1 MDAEVPV
8 ITESELKEK
17 LEEFFRYFYEEELL
31 KAAKLGKK
39 SIEIDFSRLDKFSP
53 EIADMLLNEPE
64 KVLPIATE
72 ALNNIDVPGLE
83 EETII
88 PRFKNLP
95 ESSFLRIRNIRS
107 EHLGKLIVVD
117 GIVRRASEVKP
128 EVGVAIFQCPE
139 CGNIIEVPQ
148 TDRFIK
154 PPEMCTC
161 GRKSGFKLIDK
172 KLFDARWIVVEE
184 TFEMATGD
192 RPGEITVF
200 LRDDL
205 TSPEMQR
212 KTDPGNRLK
221 IVGILKE
228 VKKTFRGKTKTQM
241 DFYLEANYIE
251 PSEIEW
257 DELEIT
263 KEDEEQI
270 KELAS
275 RPDIYDLLVKSI
287 APSMKGMEE
296 VKEALLLQMFGGV
309 PQYLPDGTRIRGDI
323 HILLVGDPSVGKSQ
337 LLKFVSNLI
346 PRAKYVSGKGTT
358 GAGLTATVVRD
369 EEFMGGWVLEA
380 GAMVLANKSIICID
394 EFDKMSKED
403 RVAMH
408 EALEQ
413 QTISIAKASI
423 IATLPAQVAVLAAA
437 NPKFSRFDPYRP
449 ISEQINIEETLLSRF
464 DLKFVLKD
472 IPDKERDEE
481 TVKHI
486 LRTRLYPSEVQPS
499 IPLDL
504 LRKYIAYAR
513 KNVQPKMTEEALKK
527 IEEFYLKMRNLY
539 SGEDTIAITLRQ
551 LEALPRLA
559 EASAKVRLSPVVEE
573 QDAERA
579 INLMLYSL
587 KQIGYDYETGKFDI
601 DRTEGTPSS
610 KRNKIRM
617 MLEIIERLEKEIGKQ
632 IPKEDIL
639 AVAQDEGIKDAE
651 ELLNLLKRE
660 GLVFEPKQGM
670 IQKV

>member
-1 MDAEVPV
+1 MEAIVPEL
-8 ITESELKEK
+8 TESEIREK
-17 LEEFFRYFYEEELL
+17 LEEFFRYFYEAELL
-31 KAAKLGKK
+31 NIAKKGKK
-39 SIEIDFSRLDKFSP
+39 SLEVDFTKLDKFSP

-64 KVLPIATE
+64 KIIEIATE
-72 ALNNIDVPGLE
+72 ALNSIDVPGLE

-95 ESSFLRIRNIRS
+95 ESSFIRIRNIRS
-107 EHLGKLIVVD
+107 EHLNKMIVID

-128 EVGVAIFQCPE
+128 EIGVAIFQCPE
-139 CGNIIEVPQ
+139 CGNIMEVPQ
-148 TDRFIK
+148 RDRFIK

-172 KLFDARWIVVEE
+172 KLYDARWITVEE
-184 TFEMATGD
+184 TFENVTGD

-200 LRDDL
+200 LKDDL

-228 VKKTFRGKTKTQM
+228 VKKTTRGKTRTQM
-241 DFYLEANYIE
+241 DYYLEANYIE

-263 KEDEEQI
+263 KEDEETI

-275 RPDIYDLLVKSI
+275 RPDIYDLFVKSI
-287 APSMKGMEE
+287 APSMKGLEE
-296 VKEALLLQMFGGV
+296 IKEALLLQMFGGV
-309 PQYLPDGTRIRGDI
+309 PHQNPDGTRIRGDI

-337 LLKFVSNLI
+337 LLKYIANLI

-369 EEFMGGWVLEA
+369 EDFMGGWVLEA
-380 GAMVLANKSIICID
+380 GAMVLANRSIICID
-394 EFDKMSKED
+394 EFDKMSNED

-408 EALEQ
+408 EAMEQ

-423 IATLPAQVAVLAAA
+423 VATLPAQTAVLAAA

-449 ISEQINIEETLLSRF
+449 IGEQINIGEALLSRF
-464 DLKFVLKD
+464 DLKFVIKD
-472 IPDKERDEE
+472 LPDREKDEE
-481 TVKHI
+481 TVEHI
-486 LRTRLYPSEVQPS
+486 LRTRLSPSDIQPALP
-499 IPLDL
+499 IDL
-504 LRKYIAYAR
+504 IRKYVAYAR
-513 KNVQPKMTEEALKK
+513 KNIKPKMTEEAAEKIKK
-527 IEEFYLKMRNLY
+527 FFLEMRNLY
-539 SGEDTIAITLRQ
+539 SGEDVVAITFRQ
-551 LEALPRLA
+551 LDAMSRLA

-579 INLMLYSL
+579 IKIMVYSL
-587 KQIGYDYETGKFDI
+587 KQIGYDYETGRFDI

-610 KRNKIRM
+610 KRSKIRKM
-617 MLEIIERLEKEIGKQ
+617 MEIIERLEKEIGKQ
-632 IPKEDIL
+632 IPKEDII

-660 GLVFEPKQGM
+660 GLVFEPKQGL